1 MLVVQLYICLSKIVD
16 LCSRIVYSKMKDPPI
31 HCVAILGAMF
41 KEECESLFVV
51 GDHGVAYYEI
61 KLKSRRVRMT

>member
-1 MLVVQLYICLSKIVD
+1 
-16 LCSRIVYSKMKDPPI
+16 MKDPPI